1 MFKFSIELSFVEF
14 SPEQSIDYACFRGC
28 NDHYKMK
35 PFFFSPL
42 RSVDMFFS
50 FKEMLWTAPVQQ
62 KILNHGVEMPTTTSL
77 ALLPRKNDHRVFSV
91 IIFISQNYLHG

>member
-1 MFKFSIELSFVEF
+1 MTIVLLYWHFGTKQPEPNLKGVNDLRFQVKPCCNPVIVMFKFSIELSFVEF

-35 PFFFSPL
+35 PFLFSPL

-50 FKEMLWTAPVQQ
+50 FK
-62 KILNHGVEMPTTTSL
+62 
-77 ALLPRKNDHRVFSV
+77 
-91 IIFISQNYLHG
+91 